1 MKILII
7 TFILILWTETLAHQS
22 PEPGP
27 EYADVVFLV
36 DSSDELGIKSLP
48 FVRTFI
54 TKMINSLPI
63 GTNKYRVALA
73 QYSNTLYNAFEL
85 SKFKTK
91 NPMLNSVKNNFVF
104 LGGSLHI
111 GNALREAHRIYF
123 SGSSNGRDK
132 KQFPPILVVLA
143 SGESQDDVEV
153 AAQALK
159 KDGVRI
165 ISIGTQKASEEDLR
179 AMATASFHY
188 KLRTIRDLSTF
199 SSNMTQII
207 SDATK
212 YKEDTA
218 KDDKIVPLSRV
229 CQRNSVADIVFLVD
243 TSVGSM
249 QNLRHLQNFL
259 RSIATSLDVSNNC
272 IQLGLV
278 SYSNRAE
285 VVSFLKSSA
294 TKSEFLQQI
303 EKLSVQAGRS
313 NAGTALETLR
323 LEAFSESN
331 GSRRKQG
338 VPQLAVVITH
348 RPSDQSVRELAL
360 NLRLEGISVFALSI
374 QGANNTQLEEI
385 ASYPPEEMV
394 SKLKTYADLEPYNK
408 NFLKKIQNKIWF
420 QISAR
425 AKHRDIEKTGCKDTK
440 EADIYFLIDGSSSI
454 QSTHFR
460 QIKIFMS
467 DMIQMFTIG
476 PDKVRVGVVQ
486 YSHII
491 EEEFDVG
498 DYSTEMDLQKAIYNM
513 RQLKGSSI
521 TGAALNFMLE
531 KIMKGRTQRSIQVP
545 QYLIVLTSGKFADRV
560 LEPAKNLRANHI
572 TVHAIGIGNAQKTQ
586 LQQIAGVEEKVHFG
600 QNIDSLQRIKDEI
613 VYRICAE
620 KGVIIFS
627 VGTYGAK
634 QQELE
639 EISGDSSRVFYVE
652 NFDHLES
659 IEKQLIFQ
667 VCALHD
673 CKDMDMLD
681 IVFVLDQSSS
691 INPDQQKSM
700 INLTIH
706 LVNRANVGRD
716 RVQFGALKYSD
727 NPEVIFHLNKYSSK
741 SDIIDNLM
749 QYKSSGGNTY
759 TAKALNYS
767 NMMFTEEYGSRIKR
781 NVKQILIIITD
792 GVSHDKTELNS
803 TALRLRDR
811 GITIYAVGVKDAK
824 QDELE
829 AMAGDKKKAIHVS
842 DFKEL
847 EKIYQRLQEELCEV
861 SSEVCDGV
869 ADVIFLC
876 DNSREV
882 SATEFSEI
890 KTLLSN
896 LPDMFDLQSKKIKI
910 GVALFESHY
919 SEIINLS
926 DSLTKALWIAKIQSQ
941 KETNFDFDIHA
952 VLNQVAY
959 MFDKGGRR
967 EAGVP
972 QTLVVISSRPPN
984 KNISEA
990 VQRFKDLK
998 IRILVLGV
1006 GNHPKDQFLP
1016 LTGDFDKITVLEN
1029 FDQLN
1034 VVEHKKR
1041 IVREICQ
1048 PVKPSECTMNV
1059 VVGFDIST
1067 HVPGQRL
1074 LDGHPRLE
1082 SALPD
1087 ILEEISSISGVSCGG
1102 GSEMQVAMAF
1112 NVNSDQQDPAKFFIY
1127 QKNLFN
1133 RLLLPATVA
1142 GPSYLNVQFLRSLWN
1157 MFGNISSSQGQVL
1170 LIFSDGLGDENAMML
1185 EQYSDELRAA
1195 GLDALLVVSL
1205 NTAVHE
1211 DFSYFEFGKGF
1222 DYRTHLN
1229 IEMSDV
1235 GTMLA
1240 RFLGNTAERI
1250 CCCVFCK
1257 CVGPRGDRGIPGQQ
1271 LEKGLPGL
1279 KGSRGH
1285 RGEDGDPGTRGE
1297 IGPTGEKGTAGCS
1310 GERGPKGIRGMTG
1323 HKGEPGEHG
1332 IDGVDGEDGFHG
1344 LPGVKGERGDPGS
1357 EGSPGSRGPPGVR
1370 GEKGFPGNPGQ
1381 PGRDSPIKGQKGSK
1395 GEQGRQG
1402 RTGQKGAKGSPNSR
1416 GIRGREGQRGSPGAQ
1431 GEPGNPG
1438 PKGELGAEGL
1448 QGPQGIRGPP
1458 GRKGEKGAHG
1468 HKGPQGPPGSAGLK
1482 GSIGSP
1488 GALGKKGEPGAL
1500 GSPGPLGQM
1509 GQRGKQGDDGIPRYG
1524 QMGRKGI
1531 KGPRGFSGEM
1541 GEKGSVGEP
1550 GTPGV
1555 PGHKGFKGRTHLTG
1569 SKGEEGSR
1577 GSPGPPGRKGPKGM
1591 PGVSAYSLCE
1601 LIQFMRNTSSCWRER
1616 CPVYPTEL
1624 VFALD
1629 QSIDNEESR
1638 FKEMC
1643 DHIISIVE
1651 SLHTRTNN
1659 CPVGARVV
1667 VVSYGLHTHYLIRQ
1681 FDYHSKKQLLQLLSQ
1696 IKYQPPTGPQDIG
1709 SSMRFVARNVFKR
1722 TPAGVNVRRVAV
1734 FFSNARNVRM
1744 SSIIT
1749 ATMEFSGL
1757 DISLAVIAL
1766 NERIFF
1772 QAFEFDDTG
1781 MFQVIPSSPGLE
1793 YTLERLQRCTLCY
1806 DKCFP
1811 NPCTRETVLPEDS
1824 FMDVAFLLDNSRN
1837 IASDE
1842 FKALKTLMISILD
1855 NFKIAS
1861 NPSSPRSR
1869 GDRIALLSYSP
1880 WARSSAINIEFNFTA
1895 LSSQDQM
1902 KNHIQNNLRQ
1912 LNGEENIGYALRWSM
1927 MNLFPSTPN
1936 LRKHKV
1942 FFVVSAG
1949 ENLERKDALR
1959 RTALKAKCQGYVIF
1973 VISLGSTPVDY
1984 MEELASYPPDHHLI
1998 QLGKI
2003 HKPELDYVVRFLK
2016 PFVYSVRRQF
2026 NKYPPQML
2034 EDDCRR
2040 ESERGDYDRFFTPEP
2055 PEISSGES
2063 SSFVQ
2068 ELSAERNLPFVLED
2082 NGSNRLVYI
2091 PNHMV
2096 MPQELMIKYE
2106 KDQNSE
2112 EMSSLHSELENHDR
2126 EELGAVP
2133 LQDYYMDVAFLLD
2146 ASHGIGNDDFKE
2158 VIDFIISVLDYF
2170 HISPNPL
2177 FSNLGDRVAVLSYS
2191 PPGYMPNTDE
2201 CPAYLEFDLLTYNS
2215 KYQMKNH
2222 LQNSV
2227 QKLNGD
2233 VFIGHA
2239 LQWTIDNVFVGTP
2252 NLKKNKVI
2260 FVISAGE
2267 THPSDKEVLR
2277 NVSLRAKCQGYTI
2290 FVFSFGPTHNY
2301 QELEELASY
2310 PLDHHLV
2317 QLGRIHKPDWNYIIK
2332 FVKPFVHLIRSATN
2346 KYPPEHLRPK
2356 CVNILSRTPEDIGT
2370 ENNVY
2375 FIPGMYEV
2383 QTENSELYDEFDSQ
2397 EQHFLLLENDDSNGP
2412 ETTNDLI
2419 QKLYMF
2425 LKTGEQMMKHKESQS
2440 EEIAAPGNDKQ

>member
-7 TFILILWTETLAHQS
+7 TFTLILWTETLAHQS

-36 DSSDELGIKSLP
+36 DSSDELGIKSFP

-54 TKMINSLPI
+54 TKMINSLTI
-63 GTNKYRVALA
+63 GVNKYRVALA
-73 QYSNTLYNAFEL
+73 QYSDTLHNAFEL
-85 SKFKTK
+85 NTYKTK
-91 NPMLNSVKNNFVF
+91 NPMLNRVKNNFGF

-111 GNALREAHRIYF
+111 GNALREAHRKYF
-123 SGSSNGRDK
+123 SEPTNGRDK

-143 SGESQDDVEV
+143 SGKSQDDVEV
-153 AAQALK
+153 AAQALQ

-165 ISIGTQKASEEDLR
+165 ISVGMQTASEEELK
-179 AMATASFHY
+179 AMATTSFHY

-207 SDATK
+207 RDATK

-218 KDDKIVPLSRV
+218 KDDKIVPLSIV
-229 CQRNSVADIVFLVD
+229 CQRDSVADIVFLVD

-272 IQLGLV
+272 IQLGLM

-285 VVSFLKSSA
+285 IVSFLKSS
-294 TKSEFLQQI
+294 TSKSEFLQQI

-313 NAGTALETLR
+313 NAGTAIEKLR

-348 RPSDQSVRELAL
+348 RPSDESVRELAL

-385 ASYPPEEMV
+385 ASYPPEETV
-394 SKLKTYADLEPYNK
+394 SKLKTYADLELYNK
-408 NFLKKIQNKIWF
+408 NFQKKIQNKIWF

-440 EADIYFLIDGSSSI
+440 EADIYFLIDGSSNI
-454 QSTHFR
+454 QSRHFR

-486 YSHII
+486 YSHKI

-513 RQLKGSSI
+513 RQLKGNSI

-531 KIMKGRTQRSIQVP
+531 KIMEGRTQRSIQVP
-545 QYLIVLTSGKFADRV
+545 QYLIVLTSGKSADSI

-586 LQQIAGVEEKVHFG
+586 VQQIAGIEEKVHFG
-600 QNIDSLQRIKDEI
+600 QNVDSLQRIKNEI

-620 KGVIIFS
+620 KGCENMKIDIMFLVDSSGSIGNENFQKMKTFMKRLLEKTEIGPDKTHVGVVQFSDESKEEFQLNTYFTHQEVDDAIDRMVLISEGTRTGQALASLRPYFKPDKGARSSVRQFLIVLTDGEAQDSVGAPALALRNEGVIIFS
-627 VGTYGAK
+627 VGMYGAN

-673 CKDMDMLD
+673 CKDMEMLD

-691 INPDQQKSM
+691 ISPDQQQSM

-741 SDIIDNLM
+741 SAIIDNLM

-767 NMMFTEEYGSRIKR
+767 NTMFTEEYGSRIKR

-792 GVSHDKTELNS
+792 GESHDRKELNS
-803 TALRLRDR
+803 TALRLRDK

-829 AMAGDKKKAIHVS
+829 AMAGDKNKAIHVNN
-842 DFKEL
+842 FKEL

-861 SSEVCDGV
+861 SLEVCDERT
-869 ADVIFLC
+869 DVIFLC

-896 LPDMFDLQSKKIKI
+896 LPEMFDLQSQKIKI

-926 DSLTKALWIAKIQSQ
+926 DSLTKDMWKAKIQSQ
-941 KETNFDFDIHA
+941 KETNFAFDIHA
-952 VLNQVAY
+952 VLHQVAY

-990 VQRFKDLK
+990 VKRFKELK
-998 IRILVLGV
+998 IRILVLGI

-1016 LTGDFDKITVLEN
+1016 LTGDFDKITILEN

-1048 PVKPSECTMNV
+1048 PVKLSECTMNV

-1074 LDGHPRLE
+1074 LDGHSRLE

-1102 GSEMQVAMAF
+1102 GSEMQVSMAF
-1112 NVNSDQQDPAKFFIY
+1112 KVNSDQQGPAKFSIY
-1127 QKNLFN
+1127 QKKLFN
-1133 RLLLPATVA
+1133 RLLLPATVV
-1142 GPSYLNVQFLRSLWN
+1142 GPSHLNVQFLRSLWN
-1157 MFGNISSSQGQVL
+1157 MFGNMSSSQGQVL
-1170 LIFSDGLGDENAMML
+1170 LIFSDGLGDESAMML

-1205 NTAVHE
+1205 NTAIYE

-1240 RFLGNTAERI
+1240 RYLGNIAERI
-1250 CCCVFCK
+1250 CCCEFCK

-1271 LEKGLPGL
+1271 LEKGRPGL

-1297 IGPTGEKGTAGCS
+1297 IGPTGEKGIAGCS
-1310 GERGPKGIRGMTG
+1310 GERGQKGIRGMPG

-1332 IDGVDGEDGFHG
+1332 VDGVDGEDGFHG

-1357 EGSPGSRGPPGVR
+1357 QGSPGSRGPPGVR

-1381 PGRDSPIKGQKGSK
+1381 PGRDSSIKGQKGSK

-1431 GEPGNPG
+1431 GEPGSRG

-1458 GRKGEKGAHG
+1458 GRKGEKGIHG

-1482 GSIGSP
+1482 GNIGSP

-1509 GQRGKQGDDGIPRYG
+1509 GHRGRQGDDGIPHYG

-1555 PGHKGFKGRTHLTG
+1555 PGHKGFKGRTHLIG

-1577 GSPGPPGRKGPKGM
+1577 GSPGPPGRKGPKGL
-1591 PGVSAYSLCE
+1591 PGVSDYSLCD
-1601 LIQFMRNTSSCWRER
+1601 LIQFLRNSSSCWRER

-1651 SLHTRTNN
+1651 SLHTRTSN

-1667 VVSYGLHTHYLIRQ
+1667 VVSYDLRTHYLIRQ
-1681 FDYHSKKQLLQLLSQ
+1681 FDYHSKKQLLHLLSQ

-1757 DISLAVIAL
+1757 DVSLAVIAL

-1811 NPCTRETVLPEDS
+1811 NPCTRETVFPEDS

-1842 FKALKTLMISILD
+1842 FKALKTLMSSILG

-1861 NPSSPRSR
+1861 NPLGPSSR

-1880 WARSSAINIEFNFTA
+1880 WDSSRGMTSAINIEFDFTTFN
-1895 LSSQDQM
+1895 SQDQM
-1902 KNHIQNNLRQ
+1902 ENYIQNNLRQ
-1912 LNGEENIGYALRWSM
+1912 LNGEENIGYALMWSM
-1927 MNLFPSTPN
+1927 MNLFPRTPN

-1949 ENLERKDALR
+1949 ENLENKDFLRRIALR
-1959 RTALKAKCQGYVIF
+1959 AKCQGYVIF

-2003 HKPELDYVVRFLK
+2003 HKPELDYIVRFLK
-2016 PFVYSVRRQF
+2016 PFVYSIRRQF

-2040 ESERGDYDRFFTPEP
+2040 ESQRGDYDRLFTPEP

-2063 SSFVQ
+2063 SSIFQ
-2068 ELSAERNLPFVLED
+2068 ELSAERNLLVLED
-2082 NGSNRLVYI
+2082 NGSNHLVYI

-2112 EMSSLHSELENHDR
+2112 EMSSLHS
-2126 EELGAVP
+2126 G
-2133 LQDYYMDVAFLLD
+2133 
-2146 ASHGIGNDDFKE
+2146 KE
-2158 VIDFIISVLDYF
+2158 
-2170 HISPNPL
+2170 
-2177 FSNLGDRVAVLSYS
+2177 
-2191 PPGYMPNTDE
+2191 T
-2201 CPAYLEFDLLTYNS
+2201 
-2215 KYQMKNH
+2215 
-2222 LQNSV
+2222 
-2227 QKLNGD
+2227 
-2233 VFIGHA
+2233 
-2239 LQWTIDNVFVGTP
+2239 
-2252 NLKKNKVI
+2252 
-2260 FVISAGE
+2260 
-2267 THPSDKEVLR
+2267 
-2277 NVSLRAKCQGYTI
+2277 
-2290 FVFSFGPTHNY
+2290 
-2301 QELEELASY
+2301 
-2310 PLDHHLV
+2310 
-2317 QLGRIHKPDWNYIIK
+2317 
-2332 FVKPFVHLIRSATN
+2332 
-2346 KYPPEHLRPK
+2346 
-2356 CVNILSRTPEDIGT
+2356 
-2370 ENNVY
+2370 
-2375 FIPGMYEV
+2375 
-2383 QTENSELYDEFDSQ
+2383 
-2397 EQHFLLLENDDSNGP
+2397 
-2412 ETTNDLI
+2412 
-2419 QKLYMF
+2419 
-2425 LKTGEQMMKHKESQS
+2425 
-2440 EEIAAPGNDKQ
+2440 